1 MRFLGTLFGFGL
13 MVVGVAWVGLAGGA
27 GLPGSERGAWMPI
40 PELGAGLPG
49 VEGPGVLDR
58 PEVLERQESSDSVAV
73 RPVVTTGAEV
83 LIRDHLKELDGKRV
97 GLVMNPT
104 ARVNGVHMLDTLAAL
119 EVNITALFAA
129 EHGFR
134 GDAGAGEYIENG
146 IDRETGLPVYS
157 LYGKTRKPTAA
168 MLETVDLL
176 LFDMQDVGA
185 RFYTYISTLGLLL
198 ESVVGTGIEVWVLD
212 RPNPHG
218 GERVSGWT
226 LEPEFI
232 SFVGMF
238 PIPVLHGLTMG
249 EIAEMMIGEG
259 WLSQVQGVEQG
270 GDHGAE
276 QGTDNGADHGAE
288 QSAEQNP
295 LLRVIPMEGWER
307 RMLWPDTGLPWVAP
321 SPNLQTF
328 EQAFLYPGTA
338 FFEGVSLSEGRG
350 TTQPFL
356 LLGDPSLQ
364 LTRQHLAK
372 LQQIPGL
379 FVEQTTFRPVTIPG
393 VAFKPK
399 HEGREVQGIRIEIK
413 DYTIDPVRVGLAVLA
428 QLWDANE
435 NPVQM
440 EYLYLLSGSRE
451 IDGTLAG
458 DQDPMTLDFGTEAFQ
473 EARKPYLLYD

>member
-1 MRFLGTLFGFGL
+1 
-13 MVVGVAWVGLAGGA
+13 
-27 GLPGSERGAWMPI
+27 
-40 PELGAGLPG
+40 
-49 VEGPGVLDR
+49 
-58 PEVLERQESSDSVAV
+58 
-73 RPVVTTGAEV
+73 V
-83 LIRDHLKELDGKRV
+83 LIRDHLKNLDGKRV

-249 EIAEMMIGEG
+249 EIAAMMIGEG
-259 WLSQVQGVEQG
+259 WLSPAQGV
-270 GDHGAE
+270 
-276 QGTDNGADHGAE
+276 
-288 QSAEQNP
+288 EQNP

-428 QLWDANE
+428 QLWDATE

-458 DQDPMTLDFGTEAFQ
+458 DQDPMTLDFGKEMFE

>member
-40 PELGAGLPG
+40 PEWGAGVPG
-49 VEGPGVLDR
+49 FEGPGVLDR
-58 PEVLERQESSDSVAV
+58 PEGLERQESPDSVAV

-198 ESVVGTGIEVWVLD
+198 ESVAGTGIEVWVLD

-249 EIAEMMIGEG
+249 EIAAMMIGEG
-259 WLSQVQGVEQG
+259 WLSPAQGV
-270 GDHGAE
+270 
-276 QGTDNGADHGAE
+276 
-288 QSAEQNP
+288 EQNP

-364 LTRQHLAK
+364 LTRQHLAN

-428 QLWDANE
+428 QLWDATE

-458 DQDPMTLDFGTEAFQ
+458 DQDPMTLDFGKEMFE

>member
-40 PELGAGLPG
+40 PEWGAGVPG
-49 VEGPGVLDR
+49 FEGPGVLDR

-198 ESVVGTGIEVWVLD
+198 ESVAGTGIEVWVLD

-249 EIAEMMIGEG
+249 EIAAMMIGEG
-259 WLSQVQGVEQG
+259 WLSPAQGVEQ
-270 GDHGAE
+270 D
-276 QGTDNGADHGAE
+276 
-288 QSAEQNP
+288 P

-428 QLWDANE
+428 QLWDATE

>member
-1 MRFLGTLFGFGL
+1 
-13 MVVGVAWVGLAGGA
+13 
-27 GLPGSERGAWMPI
+27 
-40 PELGAGLPG
+40 
-49 VEGPGVLDR
+49 
-58 PEVLERQESSDSVAV
+58 
-73 RPVVTTGAEV
+73 V

-249 EIAEMMIGEG
+249 EIAAMMIGEG
-259 WLSQVQGVEQG
+259 WLSPAQGV
-270 GDHGAE
+270 
-276 QGTDNGADHGAE
+276 
-288 QSAEQNP
+288 EQNP

-364 LTRQHLAK
+364 LTRQHLAN

-451 IDGTLAG
+451 IDGTLVG

>member
-40 PELGAGLPG
+40 PEWGAGVPG
-49 VEGPGVLDR
+49 FEGPGVLDR
-58 PEVLERQESSDSVAV
+58 PEGLERQESPDSVAV

-198 ESVVGTGIEVWVLD
+198 ESVAGTGIEVWVLD

-218 GERVSGWT
+218 GERVSGWI
-226 LEPEFI
+226 LEPEFV

-249 EIAEMMIGEG
+249 EIAAMMIGEG
-259 WLSQVQGVEQG
+259 WLSPAQGVEQG

-350 TTQPFL
+350 TTEPFL
-356 LLGDPSLQ
+356 LLGDPALQ
-364 LTRQHLAK
+364 LTNTHLQS
-372 LQQIPGL
+372 LQQIPGV

-428 QLWDANE
+428 QLWDATE

>member
-40 PELGAGLPG
+40 PEWGAGLPG
-49 VEGPGVLDR
+49 FEGPGVLDR
-58 PEVLERQESSDSVAV
+58 PEGLERPEARDSVAV

-83 LIRDHLKELDGKRV
+83 LIRDHLKNLDGKRV

-119 EVNITALFAA
+119 EVNITVLFAA

-249 EIAEMMIGEG
+249 EIAAMMIGEG
-259 WLSQVQGVEQG
+259 WLSQVQGV
-270 GDHGAE
+270 
-276 QGTDNGADHGAE
+276 
-288 QSAEQNP
+288 EQNP

-364 LTRQHLAK
+364 LTRQRLAK

-379 FVEQTTFRPVTIPG
+379 SVEQTTFRPVTIPG

-428 QLWDANE
+428 QLWDATE

-458 DQDPMTLDFGTEAFQ
+458 DQDPMTLDFGKEMFE